1 VSQDVIT
8 LGVPISKEKGYGKGG
23 NLKSAFH
30 FPTTPAAATSIDFAD
45 VA

>member
-8 LGVPISKEKGYGKGG
+8 FGVPISEEKGYGKGG
-23 NLKSAFH
+23 KLKSAFH
-30 FPTTPAAATSIDFAD
+30 FSTPPAAATSIDFAD